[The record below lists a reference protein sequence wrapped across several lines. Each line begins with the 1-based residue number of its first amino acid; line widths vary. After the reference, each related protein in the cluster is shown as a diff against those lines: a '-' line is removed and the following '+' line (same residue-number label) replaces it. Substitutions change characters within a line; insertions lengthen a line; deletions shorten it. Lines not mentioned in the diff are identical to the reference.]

1 MRPSCCARHGS
12 DPAVTA
18 NLPQRTV
25 PATQEMI
32 AGRYRVLRQ
41 LARGSSGQ
49 VHALAQRLSEE
60 CGAHSELRLS
70 EVDDRRAG

>member
-1 MRPSCCARHGS
+1 M
-12 DPAVTA
+12 TA

-32 AGRYRVLRQ
+32 AGRYRLLRQ

-49 VHALAQRLSEE
+49 VSEE